1 MAPYRFDPKKLAKLN
16 DVARL
21 EDLVPDAMWE
31 AFGAHDASVVVE
43 VGAGTGLFAREF
55 AARMPAAGILYAVDV
70 EPAMTAWMREHL
82 RETGGARIEVVDA
95 PAEDLPFEDESADL
109 VYMVNLHHELDDPAQ
124 ALSEA
129 LRVLKPG
136 ARIGVVDWKKEP
148 TPKGPPV
155 EHRAGAERIA
165 EDLARA
171 GFVQVELKPVLR
183 YHDVVTG
190 MRPPVRAGARGPA
203 ACTPFA

>member
-21 EDLVPDAMWE
+21 DDLVPDAMWE
-31 AFGAHDASVVVE
+31 AFGAAEALVVVE

-55 AARMPAAGILYAVDV
+55 AARMPADGVVYAVDA

-82 RETGGARIEVVDA
+82 HETGGARIEVVDA
-95 PAEDLPFEDESADL
+95 AAEDLPFDDESADL
-109 VYMVNLHHELDDPAQ
+109 VYMINLHHELDDPVR
-124 ALSEA
+124 ALAEA

-136 ARIGVVDWKKEP
+136 ARIGIVDWKKEP

-165 EDLARA
+165 DDLARA
-171 GFVQVELKPVLR
+171 GFVGIEPKPVLQ
-183 YHDVVTG
+183 YHDVVIG
-190 MRPPVRAGARGPA
+190 IRPLA
-203 ACTPFA
+203 

>member
-21 EDLVPDAMWE
+21 DDLVPDAMWD
-31 AFGAHDASVVVE
+31 AFGAPEARAVVE

-55 AARMPAAGILYAVDV
+55 AARMPTDGVVYAVDA
-70 EPAMTAWMREHL
+70 EPAMTGWMREHL

-95 PAEDLPFEDESADL
+95 AAEDLPFSDESADL
-109 VYMVNLHHELDDPAQ
+109 VYMINLHHELDDPVL
-124 ALSEA
+124 ALREA
-129 LRVLKPG
+129 FRVLKPG
-136 ARIGVVDWKKEP
+136 ARIGIVDWKKEP

-165 EDLARA
+165 SDLAQA
-171 GFVQVELKPVLR
+171 GFVEVAEKPVLR
-183 YHDVVTG
+183 YHDVVVG
-190 MRPPVRAGARGPA
+190 MRPPA
-203 ACTPFA
+203 

>member
-21 EDLVPDAMWE
+21 DDLVPDAMWE
-31 AFGAHDASVVVE
+31 AFGAAEALVVVE

-55 AARMPAAGILYAVDV
+55 AARMPADGVVYAVDA

-82 RETGGARIEVVDA
+82 HETGGARIEVVDA
-95 PAEDLPFEDESADL
+95 AAEDLPFDDESADL
-109 VYMVNLHHELDDPAQ
+109 VYMINLHHELDDPAR
-124 ALSEA
+124 ALAEA

-136 ARIGVVDWKKEP
+136 ARIGIVDWKKEP

-165 EDLARA
+165 DDLARA
-171 GFVQVELKPVLR
+171 GFVSIEPKPVLR
-183 YHDVVTG
+183 YHDVVIG
-190 MRPPVRAGARGPA
+190 MRPPV
-203 ACTPFA
+203 

>member
-21 EDLVPDAMWE
+21 DDLVPDAMWD
-31 AFGAHDASVVVE
+31 AFGAPDASVAVE

-55 AARMPAAGILYAVDV
+55 AARMPADGIVYAIDA

-95 PAEDLPFEDESADL
+95 EAENLPLDDESADL
-109 VYMVNLHHELDDPAQ
+109 VYMINLHHELDDPVR
-124 ALSEA
+124 ALQEA

-148 TPKGPPV
+148 TPKGPPI

-165 EDLARA
+165 SDLAQA
-171 GFVQVELKPVLR
+171 GFAQVEHKPVLR
-183 YHDVVTG
+183 YHDVV
-190 MRPPVRAGARGPA
+190 VA
-203 ACTPFA
+203 AKPGT